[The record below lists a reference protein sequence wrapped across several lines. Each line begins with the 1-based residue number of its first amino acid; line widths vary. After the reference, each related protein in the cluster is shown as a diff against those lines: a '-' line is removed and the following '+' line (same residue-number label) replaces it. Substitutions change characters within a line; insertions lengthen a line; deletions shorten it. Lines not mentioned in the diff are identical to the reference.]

1 MLTILKRPEKF
12 TPSGNNIIWQIES
25 DNDNI
30 IYFKVELFDNETSS
44 LIFLSNFGIK
54 PEIPKGT
61 VIDLSRILSNVVN
74 WEVNN
79 DSLKLITPIY
89 KTIRGY
95 RLKITE
101 RIVNTTSGLEE
112 DGSVYNN
119 LSDVNYVF
127 NAKLGRIAANNFIQ
141 VKYVINSASVSSFL
155 TNKPNHSKANNISAE
170 NLYFMQDGTVA
181 GLRARIRTFDG
192 SGSVIETE
200 TQLIPSIGQYKMY
213 RINCS
218 PKALMDSCNLHFNNV
233 AYYVVDIIDGLANPR
248 TEERVYLYEQ
258 TKCHLDYVNL
268 MWVNALGGIDSYQF
282 VAPQDSI
289 NVSRFTMKRNTSGIN
304 DDGIY
309 SDLNNG
315 VYHPSDVIIDNDVT
329 TVTKVTSQEINDKE
343 AYWFAELFYSKQLF
357 VELPDTTLVPAL
369 LNNTSYS
376 IPRLKYNRGNINTI
390 SIDFTMAQGI
400 IPAGVQA
407 YSTRTSSIE
416 FIDSQMNSLVNNLP
430 GYDITSNTDTNNYSD
445 DDYTQSYN

>member
-12 TPSGNNIIWQIES
+12 TPSGNSIIWQIES
-25 DNDNI
+25 DNANI
-30 IYFKVELFDNETSS
+30 IGFKVELYDNETSS
-44 LIFLSNFGIK
+44 LIDILNIYPTPQTPNGSFLN
-54 PEIPKGT
+54 
-61 VIDLSRILSNVVN
+61 LSRLLSNVVN

-79 DSLKLITPIY
+79 DSLKLVVPIY
-89 KTIRGY
+89 KTIRAY

-101 RIVNTTSGLEE
+101 RIVNTTSGLIE

-119 LSDVNYVF
+119 LSDVNYIF
-127 NAKLGRIAANNFIQ
+127 NAKLGRIAANNFLQ
-141 VKYVINSASVSSFL
+141 VKYVINSASVTSFL
-155 TNKPNHSKANNISAE
+155 TNKPNHSKVNNISAE
-170 NLYFMQDGTVA
+170 HLYFMQDGTVS
-181 GLRARIRTFDG
+181 GLQVRIRTYNG
-192 SGSVIETE
+192 SGSLIDTE
-200 TQLIPSIGQYKMY
+200 VQLIPNQGQYKMY

-218 PKALMDSCNLHFNNV
+218 PKALMDSYNLHFTNV
-233 AYYVVDIIDGLANPR
+233 AYYVVDVIDGLANPR

-258 TKCHLDYVNL
+258 NKCHLDYVNL

-315 VYHPSDVIIDNDVT
+315 VYLPSDVIIDNDVT

-343 AYWFAELFYSKQLF
+343 AYWFAELFYSKQIF

-390 SIDFTMAQGI
+390 SIEFTMAQGI

-407 YSTRTSSIE
+407 YSSRTSSIE

-430 GYDITSNTDTNNYSD
+430 GYDITSNTDTDNYSD
-445 DDYTQSYN
+445 DDYTQNYN